1 MTMDSYAN
9 EIIESLRDNGLA
21 SDEELMQIRRYLVA

>member
-1 MTMDSYAN
+1 MSLDSYAN

-21 SDEELMQIRRYLVA
+21 CDEELLQIRQYLVA